1 MKSISAMELFQIVQR
16 KESCQLIDVREVVEH
31 NDFNIGGDNIP
42 MSEIFEN
49 IQRLSP
55 DQPVII
61 YCQKGIR
68 SAIVIQRLEE
78 KFGFINLINLSGG
91 VDAWRKDIK
100 D

>member
-49 IQRLSP
+49 IQLLSQ

-91 VDAWRKDIK
+91 VDAWRKDII

>member
-1 MKSISAMELFQIVQR
+1 MKSISAMDLFQLLKR
-16 KESCQLIDVREVVEH
+16 KESCQLIDVREAFEH

-55 DQPVII
+55 KQPVIV

-78 KFGFINLINLSGG
+78 KLGLTNLINLSGG
-91 VDAWRKDIK
+91 VDAWRKDIN

>member
-61 YCQKGIR
+61 YCQTGPR

-91 VDAWRKDIK
+91 VDAWRKDII

>member
-1 MKSISAMELFQIVQR
+1 MKSISAMDLFQIIQR
-16 KESCQLIDVREVVEH
+16 KEGCLLIDVREVFEH
-31 NDFNIGGDNIP
+31 YNFNIGGDNIP

-55 DQPVII
+55 DQPII
-61 YCQKGIR
+61 MYCQKGIR

-78 KFGFINLINLSGG
+78 KFGFTNLINLSGG